1 MNNKKTHIYFV
12 PGLAADKEIF
22 ENISLPENL
31 YTLHIISWL
40 IPSKKETMAQYAK
53 RMAAFVTEKNA
64 VLVGVSFGG
73 VVAQEMNS
81 FLKLKKLIII
91 SSIKTKF
98 ELPTKFKIAKKIK
111 FYKLIP
117 TRLFL
122 TSEKLLSNSLL
133 GPTSRKRLKS
143 YQDYLHI
150 RDKRYLDWAIKNMLC
165 WKQDIPLPGVYHIH
179 GDNDLV
185 FPIKNINNV
194 ITVQG
199 GSHIMLL
206 TKGPQVSRKIV
217 DIISYN

>member
-22 ENISLPENL
+22 ENISLPENT
-31 YTLHIISWL
+31 YSLHVISWL
-40 IPSKKETMAQYAK
+40 IPIKKETIAQYAK
-53 RMAAFVTEKNA
+53 RMAGFVTEKNA

-73 VVAQEMNS
+73 VVAQEMSS

-98 ELPTKFKIAKKIK
+98 ELPIKFKIAKKLK

-122 TSEKLLSNSLL
+122 TSENLTKFAF
-133 GPTSRKRLKS
+133 GTTSRKRLNL
-143 YQDYLHI
+143 YQNYLHI
-150 RDKRYLDWAIKNMLC
+150 RDKRYLDWAIKNMIT
-165 WKQDIPLPGVYHIH
+165 WNQIKPLPNVYHVH
-179 GDNDLV
+179 GDDDLV
-185 FPIKNINNV
+185 FPIKHIKNA
-194 ITVQG
+194 ITIQG

-206 TKGPQVSRKIV
+206 TKGPLISRKIV
-217 DIISYN
+217 DILSYK

>member
-1 MNNKKTHIYFV
+1 MNNKKNHIYFV

-22 ENISLPENL
+22 ENISLPESL

-73 VVAQEMNS
+73 VVAQEMSS

-91 SSIKTKF
+91 SSIKTKH
-98 ELPTKFKIAKKIK
+98 ELPTKFKIAKNLR
-111 FYKLIP
+111 FYNLIP

-122 TSEKLLSNSLL
+122 TSKNYSRFAL
-133 GPTSRKRLKS
+133 GPISKKGFKL

-217 DIISYN
+217 DILSYK

>member
-40 IPSKKETMAQYAK
+40 IPSKKETIAQYAK

-98 ELPTKFKIAKKIK
+98 ELPIKFKIAKRLK

-122 TSEKLLSNSLL
+122 TSKNYSRFVL
-133 GPTSRKRLKS
+133 GPISRKRLKL

-199 GSHIMLL
+199 GSHIMLF

-217 DIISYN
+217 DILSYK

>member
-1 MNNKKTHIYFV
+1 MNNKQTHIYFV

-40 IPSKKETMAQYAK
+40 IPIKKETIAQYAK
-53 RMAAFVTEKNA
+53 RMAGFVTEKNA

-91 SSIKTKF
+91 SSIKTKH
-98 ELPTKFKIAKKIK
+98 ELPIKFKIAKKIK

-122 TSEKLLSNSLL
+122 TSKNYSRFVL
-133 GPTSRKRLKS
+133 GPISRKRLKL

-150 RDKRYLDWAIKNMLC
+150 RDKRYLDWAIKNILC
-165 WKQDIPLPGVYHIH
+165 WKQDIPLQGVYHIH

-217 DIISYN
+217 DILSYK

>member
-40 IPSKKETMAQYAK
+40 IPSKKETIAQYAQ

-98 ELPTKFKIAKKIK
+98 ELPIKFKIAKRLK

-122 TSEKLLSNSLL
+122 TSKNYSRFVL
-133 GPTSRKRLKS
+133 GPISRKRLKL

-199 GSHIMLL
+199 GSHIMLF

-217 DIISYN
+217 DILSYK

>member
-91 SSIKTKF
+91 SSIKSKH

-122 TSEKLLSNSLL
+122 TSENLSKFAF

>member
-1 MNNKKTHIYFV
+1 MNNKQTHIYFV

-40 IPSKKETMAQYAK
+40 IPSKKETIAQYAK
-53 RMAAFVTEKNA
+53 RMAGFVTEKNA

-91 SSIKTKF
+91 SSIKTKH
-98 ELPTKFKIAKKIK
+98 ELPTKFKIAKNLR

-122 TSEKLLSNSLL
+122 TSKNYSRFAL
-133 GPTSRKRLKS
+133 GPISKKKFKL

-150 RDKRYLDWAIKNMLC
+150 RDKRYLDWAIKNMIC
-165 WKQDIPLPGVYHIH
+165 WNQENPLPGVYHIH
-179 GDNDLV
+179 GDSDPV
-185 FPIKNINNV
+185 FPIKNIDNA
-194 ITVQG
+194 IKIAG

-206 TKGPQVSRKIV
+206 TKGPQVCREIV
-217 DIISYN
+217 NIISHN

>member
-40 IPSKKETMAQYAK
+40 IPSKKETIAQYAK

-98 ELPTKFKIAKKIK
+98 ELPIKFKIAKKLK

-122 TSEKLLSNSLL
+122 TSKNYSRFVL
-133 GPTSRKRLKS
+133 GPISRKRLKL

-199 GSHIMLL
+199 GSHIMLF

-217 DIISYN
+217 DILSYK

>member
-40 IPSKKETMAQYAK
+40 IPSKKETIAQYAK
-53 RMAAFVTEKNA
+53 RMAAFATEKNA

-98 ELPTKFKIAKKIK
+98 ELPIKFKIAKRLK

-117 TRLFL
+117 IRLFL
-122 TSEKLLSNSLL
+122 TSKNYSRFVL
-133 GPTSRKRLKS
+133 GPISRKRLKL

-199 GSHIMLL
+199 GSHIMLF

-217 DIISYN
+217 DILSYK

>member
-91 SSIKTKF
+91 SSIKTKH
-98 ELPTKFKIAKKIK
+98 ELPTKFKIAKNLR

-122 TSEKLLSNSLL
+122 TSKNYSRFAL
-133 GPTSRKRLKS
+133 GPISKKKIKL

-150 RDKRYLDWAIKNMLC
+150 RDKRYLGWAIKNMLC
-165 WKQDIPLPGVYHIH
+165 WNQENPLPGVYHIH
-179 GDNDLV
+179 GDNDLM
-185 FPIKNINNV
+185 FPIKNIDNA
-194 ITVQG
+194 IKIAG

-206 TKGPQVSRKIV
+206 TKGSLVSREIV
-217 DIISYN
+217 NIISHN

>member
-122 TSEKLLSNSLL
+122 TSKIYSNLFL

>member
-40 IPSKKETMAQYAK
+40 IPSKKETIAQYAK
-53 RMAAFVTEKNA
+53 RMAGFVTEKNA

-91 SSIKTKF
+91 SSIKTKH
-98 ELPTKFKIAKKIK
+98 ELPKKFKIAKNLR

-122 TSEKLLSNSLL
+122 TSKNYSRFAL
-133 GPTSRKRLKS
+133 GPISKKKFKL

-150 RDKRYLDWAIKNMLC
+150 RDKRYLDWAIKNMIC
-165 WKQDIPLPGVYHIH
+165 WNQENPLPGVYHIH
-179 GDNDLV
+179 GDSDPV
-185 FPIKNINNV
+185 FPIKNIDNA
-194 ITVQG
+194 IKIAG

-206 TKGPQVSRKIV
+206 TKGPQVCREIV
-217 DIISYN
+217 NIISHN

>member
-1 MNNKKTHIYFV
+1 M
-12 PGLAADKEIF
+12 
-22 ENISLPENL
+22 
-31 YTLHIISWL
+31 
-40 IPSKKETMAQYAK
+40 
-53 RMAAFVTEKNA
+53 
-64 VLVGVSFGG
+64 
-73 VVAQEMNS
+73 
-81 FLKLKKLIII
+81 KLKK
-91 SSIKTKF
+91 
-98 ELPTKFKIAKKIK
+98 AKKIK

-122 TSEKLLSNSLL
+122 TSKNYSRFVL
-133 GPTSRKRLKS
+133 GPISRKRLKL

-199 GSHIMLL
+199 GSHIMLF

-217 DIISYN
+217 DILSYK

>member
-22 ENISLPENL
+22 ENIKLSETTYNL
-31 YTLHIISWL
+31 HVISWL
-40 IPSKKETMAQYAK
+40 IPSKKETIAQYAR

-73 VVAQEMNS
+73 VVAQEMS
-81 FLKLKKLIII
+81 SYLKLKKLIII

-98 ELPTKFKIAKKIK
+98 ELPTKFKIAENLK

-117 TRLFL
+117 TRL
-122 TSEKLLSNSLL
+122 LLISKNYSRFAL
-133 GPTSRKRLKS
+133 GPISRKRLKLF
-143 YQDYLHI
+143 QHYLPI
-150 RDKRYLDWAIKNMLC
+150 RDKLYLDWAIKNMIC
-165 WKQDIPLPGVYHIH
+165 WNQDKPLPGVYHIH

-185 FPIKNINNV
+185 FPIKNIDNV
-194 ITVQG
+194 IIIAG

-206 TKGPQVSRKIV
+206 TKGLAVSRKIV
-217 DIISYN
+217 DIISYK

>member
-22 ENISLPENL
+22 ENISLPESL

-98 ELPTKFKIAKKIK
+98 ELPIKFKIAKRLK

-122 TSEKLLSNSLL
+122 TSKNYSRFVL
-133 GPTSRKRLKS
+133 GPISRKRLKL

-199 GSHIMLL
+199 GSHIMLF
-206 TKGPQVSRKIV
+206 TKGHQVSRKIV
-217 DIISYN
+217 DILSYK

>member
-40 IPSKKETMAQYAK
+40 IPSKKETIAQYAK
-53 RMAAFVTEKNA
+53 RMAGFVTEKNA

-91 SSIKTKF
+91 SSIKTKH
-98 ELPTKFKIAKKIK
+98 ELPTKFKIAKNLR

-122 TSEKLLSNSLL
+122 TSKNYSRFAL
-133 GPTSRKRLKS
+133 GPISKKKIKL

-165 WKQDIPLPGVYHIH
+165 WNQENPLPGVYHIH
-179 GDNDLV
+179 GDSDLV
-185 FPIKNINNV
+185 FPIKNIDNA
-194 ITVQG
+194 IKIAG
-199 GSHIMLL
+199 GSHIMLF
-206 TKGPQVSRKIV
+206 TKGPQVCREIV
-217 DIISYN
+217 NIISHN

>member
-40 IPSKKETMAQYAK
+40 IPSKKETIAQYAK

-98 ELPTKFKIAKKIK
+98 ELPIKFKIAKRLK

-122 TSEKLLSNSLL
+122 TSKNYSRFVL
-133 GPTSRKRLKS
+133 GPISRKRLKL

-150 RDKRYLDWAIKNMLC
+150 RDKRYLDWAITNMLC

-199 GSHIMLL
+199 GSHIMLF

-217 DIISYN
+217 DILSYK

>member
-40 IPSKKETMAQYAK
+40 IPSKKETIAQYAQ

-122 TSEKLLSNSLL
+122 TSKNYSRFAL
-133 GPTSRKRLKS
+133 GPISKKGFKL

-206 TKGPQVSRKIV
+206 TKGSLISRKIV
-217 DIISYN
+217 DILSYK

>member
-40 IPSKKETMAQYAK
+40 IPSKKETIAQYAK

-98 ELPTKFKIAKKIK
+98 ELPIKFKIAKRLK

-122 TSEKLLSNSLL
+122 TSENLSKFAF
-133 GPTSRKRLKS
+133 GPTSRKRLKL

-199 GSHIMLL
+199 GSHIMLF

-217 DIISYN
+217 DILSYK

>member
-53 RMAAFVTEKNA
+53 RMAGFVTEKNA

-91 SSIKTKF
+91 SSIKTKH
-98 ELPTKFKIAKKIK
+98 ELPTKFKIAKNLR

-122 TSEKLLSNSLL
+122 TSKNYSRFAL
-133 GPTSRKRLKS
+133 GPISKKKIKL
-143 YQDYLHI
+143 YQNYLHI

-165 WKQDIPLPGVYHIH
+165 WNQENPLPGVYHIH

-185 FPIKNINNV
+185 FPIKNIDNA
-194 ITVQG
+194 IKIAG
-199 GSHIMLL
+199 GSHIMLF
-206 TKGPQVSRKIV
+206 TKGPQVCREIV
-217 DIISYN
+217 NIISHN

>member
-111 FYKLIP
+111 LYKLIP

-122 TSEKLLSNSLL
+122 TSKNYSRFVL
-133 GPTSRKRLKS
+133 GPISRKRLKL

>member
-1 MNNKKTHIYFV
+1 MNNKQTHIYFV

-40 IPSKKETMAQYAK
+40 IPIKKETIAQYAK
-53 RMAAFVTEKNA
+53 RMAGFVTEKNA

-91 SSIKTKF
+91 SSIKTKH
-98 ELPTKFKIAKKIK
+98 ELPIKFKIAKKIK

-122 TSEKLLSNSLL
+122 TSKNYSRFVL
-133 GPTSRKRLKS
+133 GPISRKRLKL

-165 WKQDIPLPGVYHIH
+165 WNQEKPLPNVYHVH
-179 GDNDLV
+179 GDDDLV

-217 DIISYN
+217 DILSYK

>member
-22 ENISLPENL
+22 ENISLPENT
-31 YTLHIISWL
+31 YSLHVISWL
-40 IPSKKETMAQYAK
+40 IPIKKETIAQYAK
-53 RMAAFVTEKNA
+53 RMAGFVTEKNA

-91 SSIKTKF
+91 SSIKTKH
-98 ELPTKFKIAKKIK
+98 ELPTKFKIAKNLR
-111 FYKLIP
+111 FYNLIP

-122 TSEKLLSNSLL
+122 TSKNYSRFAL
-133 GPTSRKRLKS
+133 GPISKKKIKL

-165 WKQDIPLPGVYHIH
+165 WNQENPLPGVYHIH

-185 FPIKNINNV
+185 FPIKNIDNV

>member
-40 IPSKKETMAQYAK
+40 IPSKKETIAQYAK

-98 ELPTKFKIAKKIK
+98 ELPIKFKIAKRLK

-122 TSEKLLSNSLL
+122 TSKNYSRFVL
-133 GPTSRKRLKS
+133 GPISRKRLKL

-199 GSHIMLL
+199 GSHIMLF
-206 TKGPQVSRKIV
+206 TKGHQVSRKIV
-217 DIISYN
+217 DILSYK

>member
-40 IPSKKETMAQYAK
+40 IPSKKETIAQYAK
-53 RMAAFVTEKNA
+53 RMAGFVTEKNA

-91 SSIKTKF
+91 SSIKTKH
-98 ELPTKFKIAKKIK
+98 ELPTKFKIAKNLR

-117 TRLFL
+117 TRLV
-122 TSEKLLSNSLL
+122 SKLILL
-133 GPTSRKRLKS
+133 IISFAFWLIVGII
-143 YQDYLHI
+143 YAYD
-150 RDKRYLDWAIKNMLC
+150 
-165 WKQDIPLPGVYHIH
+165 
-179 GDNDLV
+179 
-185 FPIKNINNV
+185 INNFLKRGFIGHFSSV
-194 ITVQG
+194 CSIYINT
-199 GSHIMLL
+199 H
-206 TKGPQVSRKIV
+206 RF
-217 DIISYN
+217 

>member
-40 IPSKKETMAQYAK
+40 IPSKKETIAQYAK

-98 ELPTKFKIAKKIK
+98 ELPTRLKIVKKLK

-122 TSEKLLSNSLL
+122 TSKNYSRFVL
-133 GPTSRKRLKS
+133 GPISRKRLKL

-199 GSHIMLL
+199 GSHIMLF

-217 DIISYN
+217 DILSYK

>member
-122 TSEKLLSNSLL
+122 TSENLSKFAF

-185 FPIKNINNV
+185 FPIKNIDNA
-194 ITVQG
+194 IKIAG

-206 TKGPQVSRKIV
+206 TKGPQVSREIV
-217 DIISYN
+217 NIISYN

>member
-1 MNNKKTHIYFV
+1 MNNKQTHIYFV

-53 RMAAFVTEKNA
+53 RMAGFVTEKNA

-91 SSIKTKF
+91 SSIKTKH
-98 ELPTKFKIAKKIK
+98 ELPTKFKIAKNLR

-122 TSEKLLSNSLL
+122 TSKNYSRFAL
-133 GPTSRKRLKS
+133 GPISKKKFKL

-150 RDKRYLDWAIKNMLC
+150 RDKRYLDWAIKNMIC
-165 WKQDIPLPGVYHIH
+165 WNQENPLPGVYHIH
-179 GDNDLV
+179 GDSDPV
-185 FPIKNINNV
+185 FPIKNIDNA
-194 ITVQG
+194 IKIAG

-206 TKGPQVSRKIV
+206 TKGPQVCREIV
-217 DIISYN
+217 NIISHN